1 MIDPALHIILATAL
15 AMLLANAGVHKL
27 RNRVRF
33 TAQLGAYRLLPTA
46 LVAPIARLLGPLEL
60 ALAVA
65 LLAPATRAAAGFAST
80 LLLLGYA
87 LAMGINLAR
96 GRADIDC
103 GCGDVPQPLSSGLL
117 IRNGVLAVAALI
129 LALPAGSRPLVWADL
144 ALGLPALL
152 TLAICYLT
160 VDQLLANAVHGR
172 PRRQIDE

>member
-27 RNRVRF
+27 RNGTRF
-33 TAQLGAYRLLPTA
+33 AAQLDAYRLLPA
-46 LVAPIARLLGPLEL
+46 GLVAPIARLLGPLEL
-60 ALAVA
+60 VLALA
-65 LLAPATRAAAGFAST
+65 LLAPSARAAAGFGCA

-96 GRADIDC
+96 GRVDIDC
-103 GCGDVPQPLSSGLL
+103 GCGDLPQPLAPGLL
-117 IRNGVLAVAALI
+117 ARNGVLAAAALI
-129 LALPAGSRPLVWADL
+129 LVLPAGSRPLAWADL

-160 VDQLLANAVHGR
+160 VDQLLANAVLGR
-172 PRRQIDE
+172 PRRQTDD